1 MFYHTMKD
9 HLTRHVDVL
18 TARPTGSLWDY
29 VPEPRLHTAHSLI
42 NDAQLAN
49 VNVVDPADEV
59 EWFAEER
66 CRGCGKFM
74 FRCAVWSTKA
84 QALEDA
90 YSCVNCHAAP
100 FHLECLELHCD
111 RCTARP
117 QQVYKEK
124 EKAEA
129 EEILQQEADDAR
141 TQWVNQMTNLSK
153 ISMSLGRKITSAV
166 VAFISVALT
175 VESFWSPTAAD
186 VPVPLLQ

>member
-1 MFYHTMKD
+1 MLYHTTKD
-9 HLTRHVDVL
+9 HLARRVDAL
-18 TARPTGSLWDY
+18 TVRPTGSLWDY
-29 VPEPRLHTAHSLI
+29 VPEPRLHNAQPLI
-42 NDAQLAN
+42 NDAQLSN

-59 EWFAEER
+59 EWFAEEK
-66 CRGCGKFM
+66 CQGCGKFM
-74 FRCAVWSTKA
+74 FRCAVWNLKA
-84 QALEDA
+84 HALDDA

-100 FHLECLELHCD
+100 FHLECLESHCD

-117 QQVYKEK
+117 QQAYKEK

-175 VESFWSPTAAD
+175 VESFWSPAAAD
-186 VPVPLLQ
+186 APVPLLQ